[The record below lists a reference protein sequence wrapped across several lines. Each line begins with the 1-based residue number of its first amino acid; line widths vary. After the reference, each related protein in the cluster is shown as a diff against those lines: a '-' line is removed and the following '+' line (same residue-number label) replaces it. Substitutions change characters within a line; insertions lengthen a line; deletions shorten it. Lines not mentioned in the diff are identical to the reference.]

1 MVMAPPLHVTQQYRV
16 ASMVASLSFTGISH
30 HDIPHIPS
38 IYLSEVNSSPRPGIA
53 SQSLNSSSQM
63 PRLLADLNA
72 CPVYVWLQQ
81 ALSDSHSI

>member
-53 SQSLNSSSQM
+53 PQSLNSSS
-63 PRLLADLNA
+63 LLLCLLGDHCSCLG
-72 CPVYVWLQQ
+72 YVWLLQG
-81 ALSDSHSI
+81 LSDSDSI